1 MRDINNNEILA
12 EEKFLDKDI
21 VEEKQIDA
29 NEDIESN
36 HLDKILTKNIIRNI
50 EKLDKISK
58 NFSLLFEKPISS
70 ARESDVLNTMPEN
83 SKHIEFAI
91 EKLKNESKQ
100 NISLFDEKLSE
111 LKSILSRG
119 VNLNDNVLLEK
130 IANTIAD
137 IENIN
142 YSISSINEKIENFS
156 EVYEQKKIFESGFV
170 DSTEISN
177 KKNELYFQRQEYTS
191 KFWRKI
197 IYRNKIKDLD
207 SEVKSLNN
215 IKYDKYRYFF
225 APTIVILR

>member
-177 KKNELYFQRQEYTS
+177 KKMSYIF
-191 KFWRKI
+191 
-197 IYRNKIKDLD
+197 KD
-207 SEVKSLNN
+207 KN
-215 IKYDKYRYFF
+215 IHQNSGEK
-225 APTIVILR
+225 